1 MTSFEKFFLISNK
14 IVFHNCGH
22 RENIEEYHNLET
34 LEVVSNYILKN
45 ELNTYVQLLKKCSNV
60 RICRMLSDK
69 RLKHEFF
76 SESGLHKLP
85 FLHEI

>member
-45 ELNTYVQLLKKCSNV
+45 ELNTYVQFLKKCSNV
-60 RICRMLSDK
+60 RICTILSDK
-69 RLKHEFF
+69 RLSHELF
-76 SESGLHKLP
+76 
-85 FLHEI
+85 